1 MLILLFVITRLSYQL
16 YNDGDVRGISVVLFE
31 KYKVLQ
37 TEFSHIVH
45 LANCRYSSCTIKQF
59 SYFVLQY
66 RYETTYTHVQTPSV
80 PLTLVV
86 SFVWAHVLYLST
98 LSPAEDV

>member
-45 LANCRYSSCTIKQF
+45 LANCHYSSLSSNLVILFYSIGMKRLIHM
-59 SYFVLQY
+59 YK
-66 RYETTYTHVQTPSV
+66 TPSV
-80 PLTLVV
+80 PLTLIV

-98 LSPAEDV
+98 LSPAEDI